1 MKCVSEIKKI
11 AIIGAG
17 QMGAGIGL
25 LAAHYGYQIIFN
37 DVEQRFIDS
46 GLQRNQS
53 WLDKQVQKGKLAQ
66 DKASS
71 ISNLMSG
78 VLSLE
83 EAVKDVDLVI
93 EAIIENLDI
102 KKATWERIGKAAPPH
117 TIFGSNTSSL
127 SITEMAKASGRPQ
140 KFVGIHFFNPP
151 IILKIIEYI
160 KGYET
165 SEETLQQARGFGKS
179 MEMNT
184 VTANETPGFIVNRLM
199 IPQLNEAYY
208 ALQEGVATKEDIDT
222 AMKFGLNHPM
232 GPLTL
237 SDFIGLDTILFIA
250 EYLHS
255 ELGEKF
261 RPCPLL
267 RKMVRAGKLGRKT
280 GEGFYKY

>member
-1 MKCVSEIKKI
+1 
-11 AIIGAG
+11 
-17 QMGAGIGL
+17 MGAGIGL
-25 LAAHYGYQIIFN
+25 LAAHYGYHIVFN

-46 GLQRNQS
+46 GLQRNQA
-53 WLDKQVQKGKLAQ
+53 WLDRQVQKGKLSQ
-66 DKASS
+66 DKAMS
-71 ISNLMSG
+71 ISNLMTG
-78 VLSLE
+78 VLSVE
-83 EAVKDVDLVI
+83 EAVRDVDLVI

-102 KKATWERIGKAAPPH
+102 KKSTWERIGKAAPSH

-160 KGYET
+160 RGYET
-165 SEETLQQARGFGKS
+165 SEETIQQAIAFGKS

-237 SDFIGLDTILFIA
+237 SDFIGLDTILFIT
-250 EYLHS
+250 EYLYS

>member
-1 MKCVSEIKKI
+1 MTSIKKI
-11 AIIGAG
+11 AVIGSG

-25 LAAHYGYQIIFN
+25 LSASYGYEVVFN
-37 DVEQRFIDS
+37 DIKQEFIEG
-46 GLQRNQS
+46 GLNNNKK
-53 WLDKQVQKGKLAQ
+53 WLDRQVSKGKMDQA
-66 DKASS
+66 KADE
-71 ISNLMSG
+71 IYGRMSG
-78 VLSLE
+78 ELSLE
-83 EAVKDVDLVI
+83 KSVSDVDLVI
-93 EAIIENLDI
+93 EAIIENMDI
-102 KKATWERIGKAAPPH
+102 KKATWEKIGNSAPEN

-127 SITEMAKASGRPQ
+127 SITEMAKASGRPD

-165 SEETLQQARGFGKS
+165 ADETLQTVVEYGKS

-184 VTANETPGFIVNRLM
+184 VTANESPGFIVNRLM

-208 ALQEGVATKEDIDT
+208 ALQEGIASKEDIDS

-237 SDFIGLDTILFIA
+237 SDFIGLDTILFIT

-261 RPCPLL
+261 KPCPLL

-280 GEGFYKY
+280 GEGFYTY

>member
-1 MKCVSEIKKI
+1 MSEIKKI

>member
-1 MKCVSEIKKI
+1 MTTIKKI
-11 AIIGAG
+11 AIIGSG

-25 LAAHYGYQIIFN
+25 LSATYGCQVIFN
-37 DVEQRFIDS
+37 DIKQEFIDG
-46 GLQRNQS
+46 GLNNNRK
-53 WLDKQVQKGKLAQ
+53 WLDRQVSK
-66 DKASS
+66 DKMNQVRADE
-71 ISNLMSG
+71 IFAKMSG
-78 VLSLE
+78 EISIE
-83 EAVKDVDLVI
+83 KAVSDVDLVI

-102 KKATWERIGKAAPPH
+102 KKTTWEQIGKAAPEH

-127 SITEMAKASGRPQ
+127 SITEMAKASGRPER
-140 KFVGIHFFNPP
+140 FVGIHFFNPP

-165 SEETLQQARGFGKS
+165 SEDTLRIAIDYGKS

-184 VTANETPGFIVNRLM
+184 VVANETPGFIVNRLM
-199 IPQLNEAYY
+199 IPQLNEAYF
-208 ALQEGVATKEDIDT
+208 ALMEGVATKEDIDT
-222 AMKFGLNHPM
+222 AMKIGLNHPM

-237 SDFIGLDTILFIA
+237 SDFIGLDTILFIT
-250 EYLHS
+250 EYLYS

-280 GEGFYKY
+280 GEGFYKYN

>member
-1 MKCVSEIKKI
+1 MTSIKKI
-11 AIIGAG
+11 AVIGSG

-25 LAAHYGYQIIFN
+25 LSASYGYEVVFN
-37 DVEQRFIDS
+37 DIKQEFIDG
-46 GLQRNQS
+46 GLSNNKK
-53 WLDKQVQKGKLAQ
+53 WLDRQVSKGKLVQ
-66 DKASS
+66 SKADE
-71 ISNLMSG
+71 IYGKMSG
-78 VLSLE
+78 ELSIE
-83 EAVKDVDLVI
+83 KSVSNADLVI

-102 KKATWERIGKAAPPH
+102 KRSTWEKIGKAAPDH
-117 TIFGSNTSSL
+117 AIFGSNTSSL
-127 SITEMAKASGRPQ
+127 SITEMAKASGRPD

-165 SEETLQQARGFGKS
+165 SENTLQVAIEYGKS

-199 IPQLNEAYY
+199 IPQLNESYY
-208 ALQEGVATKEDIDT
+208 ALMQGVATKEDIDT

-237 SDFIGLDTILFIA
+237 SDFIGLDTILFIT
-250 EYLHS
+250 EYLYS

-280 GEGFYKY
+280 GEGFYKYN

>member
-1 MKCVSEIKKI
+1 MSEIKKI

-25 LAAHYGYQIIFN
+25 LAAHYGYQIVFN

-46 GLQRNQS
+46 GLQKNQA
-53 WLDKQVQKGKLAQ
+53 WLDKQVQKGKITQ
-66 DKASS
+66 DKATS
-71 ISNLMSG
+71 ISSQMTG

-83 EAVKDVDLVI
+83 EAVKDADLVI

-102 KKATWERIGKAAPPH
+102 KKSTWERIGKAAPTH

-127 SITEMAKASGRPQ
+127 SITEMAKASGRPG

-165 SEETLQQARGFGKS
+165 SEETLQQAVTFGKS

-184 VTANETPGFIVNRLM
+184 VIANETPGFIVNRLM

-237 SDFIGLDTILFIA
+237 SDFIGLDTILFIT

>member
-1 MKCVSEIKKI
+1 
-11 AIIGAG
+11 
-17 QMGAGIGL
+17 MGAGIGL
-25 LAAHYGYQIIFN
+25 LSASYGCTVIFN
-37 DVEQRFIDS
+37 DIKQEFIDS
-46 GLQRNQS
+46 GLNTNKK
-53 WLDKQVQKGKLAQ
+53 WLDRQVSKGKMDQIRA
-66 DKASS
+66 DEIFGKMTGE
-71 ISNLMSG
+71 I
-78 VLSLE
+78 SLE
-83 EAVKDVDLVI
+83 KAVNDVDLVI
-93 EAIIENLDI
+93 EAIIENLEI
-102 KKATWERIGKAAPPH
+102 KKATWDKIGKAASEH

-127 SITEMAKASGRPQ
+127 SITEMAKASGRP
-140 KFVGIHFFNPP
+140 KRFVGIHFFNPP

-160 KGYET
+160 RGYET
-165 SEETLQQARGFGKS
+165 SEDTLKIVIDYGKS

-199 IPQLNEAYY
+199 IPQLNEAYF
-208 ALQEGVATKEDIDT
+208 ALQEGVATKEDIDS

-237 SDFIGLDTILFIA
+237 SDFIGLDTILYIT
-250 EYLHS
+250 EYLYS